1 MAISSTLASNT
12 NCVNR
17 GFAVIQG
24 LSVLVQHLFSS
35 CVGIGLQFW
44 QLHQSGTSFGGPGS
58 GSWSESPG
66 SGWSGSGTGEGSL
79 PGSLIRTPTCNS
91 PLAISAYTAG
101 WRLKSSTAS
110 ARSLTSLSLSTRSW
124 KLKKWK
130 NRIDIKI
137 WIYKKIRKTAPNRKL
152 MYLPRMSNNCHFT
165 CSGVVPDDYRY
176 CL

>member
-12 NCVNR
+12 NCVNS
-17 GFAVIQG
+17 GFVVIQG

-35 CVGIGLQFW
+35 CVGIGLQLW

-58 GSWSESPG
+58 ESWSESPG
-66 SGWSGSGTGEGSL
+66 SGLSGSGTGEGSL
-79 PGSLIRTPTCNS
+79 SGSLMGTPTCNS

-110 ARSLTSLSLSTRSW
+110 ARSWTSLSLSTRSW
-124 KLKKWK
+124 KLKKC
-130 NRIDIKI
+130 KI
-137 WIYKKIRKTAPNRKL
+137 YRKKKRKTLNLKL
-152 MYLPRMSNNCHFT
+152 VYLLRMSNNCHFT
-165 CSGVVPDDYRY
+165 SPGVVQDDYRY